1 MSDSEEEEVFESLI
15 ATRSRR
21 SNAGLRLKQ
30 LIALEEQSNELAATT
45 QFLTEDDENVNLL
58 FQEDGEDEEFIDEE
72 VDNANLEGIDE
83 ESGTE
88 NENENTTRKRKHTSS
103 DGEEEEEEENDTS
116 NINADEILSDS
127 ELSATDSDE
136 SEGEKEL
143 LKQEKLK
150 KKRLKKQSL
159 IPTIKQ
165 PLVKSAT
172 LKKKQKR
179 TPLVTADSLLLANRR
194 SSSRAAA
201 VESKQALVDKLKES
215 EARRAKYVRRKKA
228 TG

>member
-103 DGEEEEEEENDTS
+103 DGEEEEEENDTS

-150 KKRLKKQSL
+150 KKRLKKQS
-159 IPTIKQ
+159 
-165 PLVKSAT
+165 
-172 LKKKQKR
+172 
-179 TPLVTADSLLLANRR
+179 
-194 SSSRAAA
+194 
-201 VESKQALVDKLKES
+201 
-215 EARRAKYVRRKKA
+215 
-228 TG
+228 